1 MAKTIFLV
9 QSNLI
14 NLVSANMEFM
24 IISLDLI
31 KFTFVLDMK
40 KRFAQSII
48 SINKITMNM
57 LNPLKR
63 AYF

>member
-57 LNPLKR
+57 LT
-63 AYF
+63 